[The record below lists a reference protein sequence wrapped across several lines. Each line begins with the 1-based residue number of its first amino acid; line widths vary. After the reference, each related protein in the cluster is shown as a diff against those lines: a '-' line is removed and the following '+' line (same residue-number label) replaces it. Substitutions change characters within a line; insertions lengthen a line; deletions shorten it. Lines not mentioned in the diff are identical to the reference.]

1 MKYYFCNFPLLFFP
15 CFSNTR
21 LNYFDNVTFEY
32 HLLVVI
38 ATWRKS
44 FYNYYMWSENRA
56 NVIRTNTFHD
66 FIIGFALNFT
76 CVARHSDQCNK
87 LRSGIPMFPVSKTFT
102 TIPVSVGV
110 TKCHWTTILYQ
121 PFLLTRYSAAFTK
134 IARACFHV
142 LITYA
147 CSYFVL
153 VGNPLFYDPIN
164 PAEIAVH
171 LIDTCE
177 DIGCTYR
184 K

>member
-1 MKYYFCNFPLLFFP
+1 MFSS

-21 LNYFDNVTFEY
+21 LNYFDNVSFELHFWIPLVCY
-32 HLLVVI
+32 NCNMEKIVLQLLQSRNWI
-38 ATWRKS
+38 
-44 FYNYYMWSENRA
+44 WSENRA

-102 TIPVSVGV
+102 TIPVSVGA